1 MRFYKWFR
9 SDGHKKEYIK
19 KQDRKLAEA
28 LAKKKY
34 LTLQL
39 EETLHEKRAI
49 QIYLDHHIEEIP
61 KSIQLISQS
70 PEYTKLLESYI
81 KIEHEEWEKW
91 MNQSYEKNPFFPE
104 QLNQKTSTGECVR
117 SKSEAIIYS
126 YLKTNKI
133 PFR

>member
-1 MRFYKWFR
+1 MKEQYDFLERKANQIKKELQSFPEGKLVISQSRNSFKWFQ

-49 QIYLDHHIEEIP
+49 QYYLDHHIEDIP

-70 PEYTKLLESYI
+70 PEY
-81 KIEHEEWEKW
+81 
-91 MNQSYEKNPFFPE
+91 
-104 QLNQKTSTGECVR
+104 
-117 SKSEAIIYS
+117 
-126 YLKTNKI
+126 
-133 PFR
+133 